1 MLNALG
7 LLKQRRF
14 LPLFTTQF
22 LGAFNDNLFKTS
34 MVLFAT
40 YAVFNDPKMEA
51 NFNALATGL
60 GILPFFLLSALA
72 GQLADSHDKARII
85 RIVKTVEIGIMLLG
99 ATGLM
104 VARAGH
110 PSLGIGLMLG
120 AVLCLGVHSTFFG
133 PIKYAILPQHLAPG
147 DVLGGTGL
155 VEAGTYLAILLG
167 TVTAGWIPIEGAA
180 ASVLIVA
187 AIGWFSGRQV
197 PPAPREGPPLK
208 LDYNPFTASWR
219 LISATLHIP
228 RLFLAI
234 IAISFFWTIGAVL
247 IIVFPPL
254 VKNVLTADER
264 VASFVIAVFS
274 VGVAI
279 GSVVI
284 NSMLRGRISAK
295 FSPAS
300 VIAMG
305 GFVVLFSFLARNWTP
320 APPGQFYDWAGFIRQ
335 PGAIPVLATL
345 LAIAITGGMF
355 VVPLYA
361 FLTTTV
367 ERDQTARTV
376 AANNVV
382 NSGAMTIGSILVIG
396 ITALGVTPENMLF
409 LVAAMCLVSAWLAQK
424 LHLACDDD
432 ANGCLPGLHH

>member
-1 MLNALG
+1 MINALG
-7 LLKQRRF
+7 LLKRRRF
-14 LPLFTTQF
+14 LPLFVTQF

-40 YAVFNDPKMEA
+40 YAIFNDAAKEA
-51 NFNALATGL
+51 NFNALATGI

-85 RIVKTVEIGIMLLG
+85 RIVKAAEIAIMAVG

-104 VARAGH
+104 LARGGFINAG
-110 PSLGIGLMLG
+110 LAMMLG
-120 AVLCLGVHSTFFG
+120 AVLLLGIHSTFFG
-133 PIKYAILPQHLAPG
+133 PIKYAILPQHLAPC

-155 VEAGTYLAILLG
+155 VEAGTYLAILAG
-167 TVTAGWIPIEGAA
+167 TVVAGWIPIEGAA
-180 ASVLIVA
+180 ATVLAIAV
-187 AIGWFSGRQV
+187 IGWLAGRQV

-208 LDYNPFTASWR
+208 LNYNPLTASWR
-219 LISATLHIP
+219 LISATMHIP

-234 IAISFFWTIGAVL
+234 CAISFFWTIGSVL

-264 VASFVIAVFS
+264 VASGVIAVFS

-279 GSVVI
+279 GSVII
-284 NSMLRGRISAK
+284 NTMLKGRISARYA
-295 FSPAS
+295 PAS
-300 VIAMG
+300 VIGMG
-305 GFVVLFSFLARNWTP
+305 IFVVLFSILARNWQSAP
-320 APPGQFYDWAGFIRQ
+320 AGQLLGWSAFMAH
-335 PGAIPVLATL
+335 PGALAVLATL
-345 LAIAITGGMF
+345 LAIAVTGGMF

-367 ERDQTARTV
+367 EKDQTARTV

-382 NSGAMTIGSILVIG
+382 NAGAMTIGAIVVLFLTTG
-396 ITALGVTPENMLF
+396 LGVSSENML
-409 LVAAMCLVSAWLAQK
+409 LVVAGMCLISAGIAQR
-424 LHLACDDD
+424 LHRVCDRED
-432 ANGCLPGLHH
+432 ACLPCG

>member
-1 MLNALG
+1 MLNAMG

-40 YAVFNDPKMEA
+40 YAIFNDPHMEA
-51 NFNALATGL
+51 NFNALATGIA
-60 GILPFFLLSALA
+60 ILPFFLLSALA

-85 RIVKTVEIGIMLLG
+85 RIVKTAEIGIMLLG
-99 ATGLM
+99 AGGLM
-104 VARAGH
+104 VARAGY
-110 PSLGIGLMLG
+110 PTAGIGLMLG
-120 AVLCLGVHSTFFG
+120 AVLFLGVHSTFFG
-133 PIKYAILPQHLAPG
+133 PIKYAILPQHLKPC

-167 TVTAGWIPIEGAA
+167 TITAGYIAIEGAA
-180 ASVLIVA
+180 IMVIVVA
-187 AIGWFSGRQV
+187 VIGWFTARHI
-197 PPAPREGPPLK
+197 PPAPREGPRLK
-208 LDYNPFTASWR
+208 LNYNPFTASWR
-219 LISATLHIP
+219 LIRTTMHIP

-234 IAISFFWTIGAVL
+234 CAISFFWTIGSVL

-264 VASFVIAVFS
+264 VASGAIAVFS

-284 NSMLRGRISAK
+284 NTMLKGKISARY
-295 FSPAS
+295 SPMS

-305 GFVVLFSFLARNWTP
+305 VFVVIFSFLCRAWVP
-320 APPGQFYDWAGFIRQ
+320 AAPGSYYDWAEFVAQ
-335 PGAIPVLATL
+335 PRAIPIMLCL
-345 LAIAITGGMF
+345 LAIATTGGMF

-367 ERDQTARTV
+367 EKDQTARTV

-382 NSGAMTIGSILVIG
+382 NSGAMTFGSIAVLG
-396 ITALGVTPENMLF
+396 INMLGVKPVDMLF
-409 LVAAMCLVSAWLAQK
+409 LVAAMCLVSAWIAQK
-424 LHLACDDD
+424 LHAACD
-432 ANGCLPGLHH
+432 

>member
-14 LPLFTTQF
+14 LPLFGTQF

-40 YAVFNDPKMEA
+40 YAIFNDARLEA
-51 NFNALATGL
+51 NFNALATGI

-72 GQLADSHDKARII
+72 GQLADTHDKARII
-85 RIVKTVEIGIMLLG
+85 RMVKTAEIAIMLLG
-99 ATGLM
+99 AAGLM
-104 VARAGH
+104 IARNGH
-110 PSLGIGLMLG
+110 TETGMALMLG
-120 AVLCLGVHSTFFG
+120 AVLLLGIHSTFFG
-133 PIKYAILPQHLAPG
+133 PIKYAILPQHLLPG

-155 VEAGTYLAILLG
+155 VEAGTYLAILMG
-167 TVTAGWIPIEGAA
+167 TVAAGFMPVDYAAGA
-180 ASVLIVA
+180 VLAVAIV
-187 AIGWFSGRQV
+187 GWVLARQI

-208 LDYNPFTASWR
+208 IDYNPFTASWR

-234 IAISFFWTIGAVL
+234 CAISFFWTIGAVL
-247 IIVFPPL
+247 IVIFPPL
-254 VKNVLTADER
+254 VKNVLMADES
-264 VASFVIAVFS
+264 VASLTIAVFS

-279 GSVVI
+279 GSIVI
-284 NSMLRGRISAK
+284 NTMLKGRISAR
-295 FSPAS
+295 FSPLS

-305 GFVVLFSFLARNWTP
+305 AFVCLFSLLVREWSGAP
-320 APPGQFYDWAGFIRQ
+320 AGTLYNMRGFIAQ
-335 PGAIPVLATL
+335 PLAWPVIGTL

-382 NSGAMTIGSILVIG
+382 NSGAMTIGSLLVVG
-396 ITALGVTPENMLF
+396 ISSLGVTPENMLF
-409 LVAAMCLVSAWLAQK
+409 LVAAMCLVSAWIAQR
-424 LHLACDDD
+424 LHRACD
-432 ANGCLPGLHH
+432 

>member
-40 YAVFNDPKMEA
+40 YAIFNDPHMEA
-51 NFNALATGL
+51 NFNALATGVA
-60 GILPFFLLSALA
+60 ILPFFLLSALA
-72 GQLADSHDKARII
+72 GQLADSQDKARII
-85 RIVKTVEIGIMLLG
+85 RIVKTAEIAIMLLG
-99 ATGLM
+99 AGGLM
-104 VARAGH
+104 VARAGY
-110 PSLGIGLMLG
+110 PTAGIGLMLG
-120 AVLCLGVHSTFFG
+120 AVLFLGVHSTFFG
-133 PIKYAILPQHLAPG
+133 PIKYAILPQHLKPC

-167 TVTAGWIPIEGAA
+167 TIMAGYVAIEGAA
-180 ASVLIVA
+180 IMVIVVALIGFVTA
-187 AIGWFSGRQV
+187 RQV

-208 LDYNPFTASWR
+208 LNYNPFTASWR
-219 LISATLHIP
+219 LIRTTMHIP

-234 IAISFFWTIGAVL
+234 CAISFFWTIGSVL

-264 VASFVIAVFS
+264 VASGAIAVFS

-284 NSMLRGRISAK
+284 NTMLKGKISARY
-295 FSPAS
+295 SPVS

-305 GFVVLFSFLARNWTP
+305 VFVVIFSFLCRAWVP
-320 APPGQFYDWAGFIRQ
+320 AAAGSYYDWSQFVAQ
-335 PGAIPVLATL
+335 PRAIPIMLCL
-345 LAIAITGGMF
+345 LAIATTGGMF

-367 ERDQTARTV
+367 QKDQTARTV

-382 NSGAMTIGSILVIG
+382 NSGAMTLGSIAVLG
-396 ITALGVTPENMLF
+396 INMLGVQPVDMLF
-409 LVAAMCLVSAWLAQK
+409 VVAGMCLVSAWIAQK
-424 LHLACDDD
+424 LHLACD
-432 ANGCLPGLHH
+432 

>member
-1 MLNALG
+1 MINALG

-40 YAVFNDPKMEA
+40 YAIFDDAKHEA
-51 NFNALATGL
+51 NFNALATG
-60 GILPFFLLSALA
+60 IAIFPFFLLSALA

-85 RIVKTVEIGIMLLG
+85 RLVKSAEIGIMAVG
-99 ATGLM
+99 AAGLV

-110 PSLGIGLMLG
+110 INLGVGLMLF
-120 AVLCLGVHSTFFG
+120 AVLLLGTHSTFFG
-133 PIKYAILPQHLAPG
+133 PIKYAILPQHLAPC

-167 TVTAGWIPIEGAA
+167 TVVAGWISIDGAA
-180 ASVLIVA
+180 VLVLVIA
-187 AIGWFSGRQV
+187 IIGWFAGRHV

-208 LDYNPFTASWR
+208 LNYNPFTASWR

-234 IAISFFWTIGAVL
+234 CAISFFWTIGSVL

-284 NSMLRGRISAK
+284 NTMLKGRISARY
-295 FSPAS
+295 SPVS
-300 VIAMG
+300 VIAVFMP
-305 GFVVLFSFLARNWTP
+305 SI
-320 APPGQFYDWAGFIRQ
+320 APSIR
-335 PGAIPVLATL
+335 VSD
-345 LAIAITGGMF
+345 F
-355 VVPLYA
+355 
-361 FLTTTV
+361 
-367 ERDQTARTV
+367 
-376 AANNVV
+376 
-382 NSGAMTIGSILVIG
+382 SGASRFRPLAVGSSTLI
-396 ITALGVTPENMLF
+396 ERR
-409 LVAAMCLVSAWLAQK
+409 SACSPA
-424 LHLACDDD
+424 
-432 ANGCLPGLHH
+432 